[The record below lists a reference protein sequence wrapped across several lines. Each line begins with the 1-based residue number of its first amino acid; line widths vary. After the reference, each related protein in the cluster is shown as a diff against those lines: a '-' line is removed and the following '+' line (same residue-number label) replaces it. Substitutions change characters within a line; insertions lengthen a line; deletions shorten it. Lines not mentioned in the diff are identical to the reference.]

1 MYNPNVGYRGPDPAT
16 RSLTNELTQRFGT
29 PARTYEFVTG
39 YKSPS
44 NVSGHCPDS
53 NGVTHGVDI
62 FLTAPQMRWTADH
75 LAARGKAGD
84 RRVLYT
90 IYADQIASASTGW
103 QFAGSGWGHFD
114 HVHLS
119 VWDGYWGGPC
129 TLPASIHGDT
139 SSWGVA
145 GTSTSSQS
153 SAIEPIQE
161 DTLSAAEVNQIIKA
175 VESERIT
182 IVNEVR
188 AHTLHNANRMGDRV
202 GAEAYDTKVFAQ
214 KVMNEN
220 GDRIIHDQRAQIAG
234 LTEVVKQLALSGG
247 TEVDLDKVFEAAKR
261 GAEQAIAEGV
271 VKVDISIA
279 KPEVTAAEVTQ

>member
-1 MYNPNVGYRGPDPAT
+1 MYNPHVGYRGPDPAT
-16 RSLTNELTQRFGT
+16 RSLTLELTERFGT

-39 YKSPS
+39 YKSAS

-53 NGVTHGVDI
+53 NGITHGVDI

-84 RRVLYT
+84 RRVLYA

-103 QFAGSGWGHFD
+103 QFMGSGWGHFD

-145 GTSTSSQS
+145 GTSPQSNDIIPLEEMDIDMATPDQVVDALLNRILEVDGQKARIQDWIVAIAKDSSKALKS
-153 SAIEPIQE
+153 G
-161 DTLSAAEVNQIIKA
+161 QIVKSFDGTEAPVHQVIA
-175 VESERIT
+175 
-182 IVNEVR
+182 NLGADVR
-188 AHTLHNANRMGDRV
+188 AIKTA
-202 GAEAYDTKVFAQ
+202 T
-214 KVMNEN
+214 
-220 GDRIIHDQRAQIAG
+220 
-234 LTEVVKQLALSGG
+234 
-247 TEVDLDKVFEAAKR
+247 DKLPK
-261 GAEQAIAEGV
+261 
-271 VKVDISIA
+271 
-279 KPEVTAAEVTQ
+279 